1 MAGLLKVSPRGRGI
15 LLLLAGVALGWSGGG
30 ILSADRARAQ
40 IPDSGAQRN
49 EMVRELRAIRGELK
63 EIRALLKS
71 GDIAVRLKDEPVKGR
86 AAGSR

>member
-86 AAGSR
+86 VAGSR